1 MTQALAVAV
10 AAVAFVAAAHAAPSA
25 PLPGPAFPVYQS
37 AAQLQTACK
46 AGLTGATLRERA
58 LERSATAR
66 WLADADDLNA
76 YIEDVAGPMY
86 LLEAVHPDKSIR
98 DAAQAC
104 TLRWQAFYST
114 MGQNRRLFDKARS
127 LTPRDAVDQ
136 RYVRDMLDAFEDSG
150 VGLPAPQR
158 KRVKQLS
165 DRITELSQQFSKNVR
180 EDATRVAFTPEELAG
195 VPDGVWKDAKR
206 DAQGRLVLGMDSPT
220 YFPVMQGAHSAAA
233 RERMWRAKSNEG
245 GDANLQ
251 LLAEIAQLRREMAGL
266 FGFRSFA
273 DFRLRRSMA
282 GDFARV
288 NAFLNDVKAAVQ
300 EGEQRDVDELRDA
313 KARHLNIERADAK
326 IERWDSQYYTE
337 RVRRE
342 RFSIDQESFR
352 PYFPPEESL
361 AFVLRVSEKL
371 LGAKFE
377 AVRGVPL
384 WHADARA
391 FAVKDAATG
400 AALATLYVDLYPREG
415 KYNHAAVW
423 PIRAASMRLK
433 RVPQSALVVNFD
445 RKGLTLEELETLLH
459 ELGHALHNSLSAT
472 RYSAQGGTAVLRD
485 FVEAPSQMLED
496 WVYDK
501 QVLATFAEVCPACKP
516 VPDDLLDKAIA
527 LRDHG
532 KGARFAR
539 QHLYASFD
547 LALHGEQAPQPLQ
560 LWARM
565 EGATPLGY
573 VAGSK
578 FPASFEHVAGGYA
591 AAYYGYL
598 WSLVLAMDLRT
609 PFGADKLDP
618 AIGARYRSTI
628 LANGGQRAPQ
638 DLVREF
644 LGRDS
649 DSKAFFEYLR
659 R

>member
-1 MTQALAVAV
+1 
-10 AAVAFVAAAHAAPSA
+10 
-25 PLPGPAFPVYQS
+25 
-37 AAQLQTACK
+37 
-46 AGLTGATLRERA
+46 
-58 LERSATAR
+58 
-66 WLADADDLNA
+66 
-76 YIEDVAGPMY
+76 
-86 LLEAVHPDKSIR
+86 
-98 DAAQAC
+98 
-104 TLRWQAFYST
+104 
-114 MGQNRRLFDKARS
+114 
-127 LTPRDAVDQ
+127 
-136 RYVRDMLDAFEDSG
+136 
-150 VGLPAPQR
+150 
-158 KRVKQLS
+158 
-165 DRITELSQQFSKNVR
+165 
-180 EDATRVAFTPEELAG
+180 
-195 VPDGVWKDAKR
+195 
-206 DAQGRLVLGMDSPT
+206 
-220 YFPVMQGAHSAAA
+220 
-233 RERMWRAKSNEG
+233 
-245 GDANLQ
+245 
-251 LLAEIAQLRREMAGL
+251 
-266 FGFRSFA
+266 
-273 DFRLRRSMA
+273 
-282 GDFARV
+282 
-288 NAFLNDVKAAVQ
+288 
-300 EGEQRDVDELRDA
+300 
-313 KARHLNIERADAK
+313 
-326 IERWDSQYYTE
+326 
-337 RVRRE
+337 
-342 RFSIDQESFR
+342 
-352 PYFPPEESL
+352 
-361 AFVLRVSEKL
+361 
-371 LGAKFE
+371 
-377 AVRGVPL
+377 
-384 WHADARA
+384 
-391 FAVKDAATG
+391 
-400 AALATLYVDLYPREG
+400 
-415 KYNHAAVW
+415 
-423 PIRAASMRLK
+423 
-433 RVPQSALVVNFD
+433 
-445 RKGLTLEELETLLH
+445 
-459 ELGHALHNSLSAT
+459 
-472 RYSAQGGTAVLRD
+472 VLRD